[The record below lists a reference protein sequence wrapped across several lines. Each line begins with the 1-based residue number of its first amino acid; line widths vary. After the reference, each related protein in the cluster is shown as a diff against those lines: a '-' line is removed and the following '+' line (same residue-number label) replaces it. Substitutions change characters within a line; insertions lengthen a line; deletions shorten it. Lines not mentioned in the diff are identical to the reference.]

1 MPSATP
7 RPLSKQDFETLSDF
21 RYHLRRFLRAS
32 EDLIQSEGI
41 TPLQY
46 QLLLHI
52 KGYAGRE
59 WATVGELAE
68 RLQAS
73 PHGTVALVTR
83 CEEAGLVLREDAV
96 GNTFARWIGREP
108 ELPAV
113 GTGSHIDAIP
123 NAGRFDGPLGV
134 GRQFWHGVVVRS
146 RRPGPLLQRQFVA
159 QPQQQPGQFAPPSIA
174 AWPTETDK
182 FPVSVVEYSPLMYQ
196 PNLTDTLA

>member
-83 CEEAGLVLREDAV
+83 CEEAGLVE
-96 GNTFARWIGREP
+96 
-108 ELPAV
+108 
-113 GTGSHIDAIP
+113 
-123 NAGRFDGPLGV
+123 
-134 GRQFWHGVVVRS
+134 
-146 RRPGPLLQRQFVA
+146 RRPSDADARQVEVHLSKKGDRLVALLATMHQSELSAFSRAFKIPHLE
-159 QPQQQPGQFAPPSIA
+159 QPVDPSA
-174 AWPTETDK
+174 E
-182 FPVSVVEYSPLMYQ
+182 Q
-196 PNLTDTLA
+196 

>member
-1 MPSATP
+1 MSSSTS

-32 EDLIQSEGI
+32 EDLIHSEGI

-73 PHGTVALVTR
+73 PQQSHTQGPLQASDLQQLCGGCAVCL
-83 CEEAGLVLREDAV
+83 AGR
-96 GNTFARWIGREP
+96 
-108 ELPAV
+108 
-113 GTGSHIDAIP
+113 TGSSVHQ
-123 NAGRFDGPLGV
+123 LG
-134 GRQFWHGVVVRS
+134 
-146 RRPGPLLQRQFVA
+146 
-159 QPQQQPGQFAPPSIA
+159 
-174 AWPTETDK
+174 
-182 FPVSVVEYSPLMYQ
+182 
-196 PNLTDTLA
+196 

>member
-1 MPSATP
+1 MSSSTP

-83 CEEAGLVLREDAV
+83 CEEAGLVE
-96 GNTFARWIGREP
+96 
-108 ELPAV
+108 
-113 GTGSHIDAIP
+113 
-123 NAGRFDGPLGV
+123 
-134 GRQFWHGVVVRS
+134 
-146 RRPGPLLQRQFVA
+146 RRPSEADARQVEVHLSKKGDHLVALLAALHQSELSAFSRAFKIPYLE
-159 QPQQQPGQFAPPSIA
+159 QPVEQH
-174 AWPTETDK
+174 
-182 FPVSVVEYSPLMYQ
+182 SVEQ
-196 PNLTDTLA
+196 

>member
-1 MPSATP
+1 MPTSAP
-7 RPLSKQDFETLSDF
+7 RSLSKQDFETLSDF

-32 EDLIQSEGI
+32 EDLIQSKGI

-83 CEEAGLVLREDAV
+83 CEEIDLVERRPSDTDARQVEVHLSRKGDHLVALLAGLHQSELSAFSRAFKIPHLDHPA
-96 GNTFARWIGREP
+96 EP
-108 ELPAV
+108 SAE
-113 GTGSHIDAIP
+113 
-123 NAGRFDGPLGV
+123 
-134 GRQFWHGVVVRS
+134 Q
-146 RRPGPLLQRQFVA
+146 
-159 QPQQQPGQFAPPSIA
+159 
-174 AWPTETDK
+174 
-182 FPVSVVEYSPLMYQ
+182 
-196 PNLTDTLA
+196 

>member
-1 MPSATP
+1 MSSSTS

-32 EDLIQSEGI
+32 EDLIHSVGI

-83 CEEAGLVLREDAV
+83 CEEAGLVE
-96 GNTFARWIGREP
+96 
-108 ELPAV
+108 
-113 GTGSHIDAIP
+113 
-123 NAGRFDGPLGV
+123 
-134 GRQFWHGVVVRS
+134 
-146 RRPGPLLQRQFVA
+146 RRPSDADARQVEVHLSKKGDRLVALLAALHQSELSAFSRAFKIPHLQHPVE
-159 QPQQQPGQFAPPSIA
+159 PSA
-174 AWPTETDK
+174 E
-182 FPVSVVEYSPLMYQ
+182 Q
-196 PNLTDTLA
+196 

>member
-1 MPSATP
+1 MSSTTP

-83 CEEAGLVLREDAV
+83 CEEAGLVE
-96 GNTFARWIGREP
+96 
-108 ELPAV
+108 
-113 GTGSHIDAIP
+113 
-123 NAGRFDGPLGV
+123 
-134 GRQFWHGVVVRS
+134 
-146 RRPGPLLQRQFVA
+146 RRPSEADARQVEVHLSKKGDHLVALLAALHQSELSAFSRAFKIPHLE
-159 QPQQQPGQFAPPSIA
+159 QPVEPSA
-174 AWPTETDK
+174 E
-182 FPVSVVEYSPLMYQ
+182 Q
-196 PNLTDTLA
+196 

>member
-1 MPSATP
+1 MSPATP

-83 CEEAGLVLREDAV
+83 CEEAGLVERRPSD
-96 GNTFARWIGREP
+96 
-108 ELPAV
+108 
-113 GTGSHIDAIP
+113 IDARQVEVHLSKKGDRLVALLATLHQSELSAFSRAFKIP
-123 NAGRFDGPLGV
+123 HLE
-134 GRQFWHGVVVRS
+134 
-146 RRPGPLLQRQFVA
+146 
-159 QPQQQPGQFAPPSIA
+159 QPVEHPVDPSA
-174 AWPTETDK
+174 EP
-182 FPVSVVEYSPLMYQ
+182 
-196 PNLTDTLA
+196 

>member
-83 CEEAGLVLREDAV
+83 CEEAGLVE
-96 GNTFARWIGREP
+96 
-108 ELPAV
+108 
-113 GTGSHIDAIP
+113 
-123 NAGRFDGPLGV
+123 
-134 GRQFWHGVVVRS
+134 
-146 RRPGPLLQRQFVA
+146 RRPSDTDARQVEVHLSKKGDRLVALLATLHQSELSAFSRAFKIPHLE
-159 QPQQQPGQFAPPSIA
+159 QPVEQPVDPSA
-174 AWPTETDK
+174 E
-182 FPVSVVEYSPLMYQ
+182 Q
-196 PNLTDTLA
+196 